1 MQKSKKSSSI
11 RWMMSGYLVM
21 NRIESFNELAKM
33 TGIKY
38 KTLLEHMAA
47 PENFRMYE
55 ITALDRVL
63 QFKDEDLL
71 ILVRG
76 VSA

>member
-1 MQKSKKSSSI
+1 MQKSEKGSSI
-11 RWMMSGYLVM
+11 RWMLSSYLVQ
-21 NRIESFNELAKM
+21 NRIESFRDLAKM

-38 KTLLEHMAA
+38 KTLLEHIAS

-55 ITALDRVL
+55 VKALDKILNFR
-63 QFKDEDLL
+63 DEDLL

-76 VSA
+76 LSA

>member
-1 MQKSKKSSSI
+1 MQKSEKGSSI
-11 RWMMSGYLVM
+11 RWMLTGYLVQ
-21 NRIESFNELAKM
+21 NRIESFRELAKM

-38 KTLLEHMAA
+38 KTLLEHIAS

-55 ITALDRVL
+55 VKALDKILNFR
-63 QFKDEDLL
+63 DEDLL

-76 VSA
+76 LSA

>member
-1 MQKSKKSSSI
+1 MSKSNVSSSV
-11 RWMMSGYLVM
+11 RWMLSGYLVQ
-21 NRIESFNELAKM
+21 NHIESFRDLAKM

-38 KTLLEHMAA
+38 KTLLEHIAS

-55 ITALDRVL
+55 ITAIDKVL
-63 QFKDEDLL
+63 SLRDEDLL

-76 VSA
+76 LAA

>member
-1 MQKSKKSSSI
+1 MSKSNVNNSI
-11 RWMMSGYLVM
+11 KWMLSGYLVM
-21 NRIESFNELAKM
+21 NHIESFNELAKM

-38 KTLLEHMAA
+38 HTLLEHIAA
-47 PENFRMYE
+47 PELFRMYE

-63 QFKDEDLL
+63 SFKDEDLL

-76 VSA
+76 ASA

>member
-1 MQKSKKSSSI
+1 MSKSNVNSSI
-11 RWMMSGYLVM
+11 KWMLSGYLVTHH
-21 NRIESFNELAKM
+21 IESFNELAKM

-38 KTLLEHMAA
+38 KTLLEHIAA

-55 ITALDRVL
+55 ITALDRIL
-63 QFKDEDLL
+63 SFKDEDLL

-76 VSA
+76 ASA

>member
-1 MQKSKKSSSI
+1 MQKSERGSSV
-11 RWMMSGYLVM
+11 RWMLSGYLVQ
-21 NRIESFNELAKM
+21 NHIESFRDLAKM

-38 KTLLEHMAA
+38 KTLLEHIAS

-55 ITALDRVL
+55 ITAIDKVL
-63 QFKDEDLL
+63 SLRDEDLL

-76 VSA
+76 LAA